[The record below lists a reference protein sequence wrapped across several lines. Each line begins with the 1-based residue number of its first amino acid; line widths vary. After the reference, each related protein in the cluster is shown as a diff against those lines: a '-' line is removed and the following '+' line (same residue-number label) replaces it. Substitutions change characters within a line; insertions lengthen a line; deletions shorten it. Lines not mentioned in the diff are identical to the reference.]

1 MNEIA
6 LIRWTWH
13 FIEREIFSIRRAI
26 NRIRVESVE
35 RIVSNANTAV
45 PLLRVENVPRCAGR
59 QQSLGLYDAW
69 IGEAYGSRV
78 R

>member
-1 MNEIA
+1 MLA
-6 LIRWTWH
+6 
-13 FIEREIFSIRRAI
+13 RELPK
-26 NRIRVESVE
+26 IRVECVE